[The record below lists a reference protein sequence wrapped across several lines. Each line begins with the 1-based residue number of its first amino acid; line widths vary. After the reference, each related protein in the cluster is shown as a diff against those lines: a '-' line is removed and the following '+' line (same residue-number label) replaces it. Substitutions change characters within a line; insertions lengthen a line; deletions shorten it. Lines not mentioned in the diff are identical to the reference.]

1 MEEDFEVLR
10 EEQKLSEALKTLN
23 SHKKVI
29 IIDSFGR
36 LKVPLLTEMY
46 EDGC

>member
-10 EEQKLSEALKTLN
+10 EEKLSEALKTLN
-23 SHKKVI
+23 SYKKVI

-36 LKVPLLTEMY
+36 LKGTVTDGD